1 VPALPVCLLDPLWEQ
16 FAALLPVRPVVAPSH
31 PLGCHRRRIPE
42 RVVFDH
48 VIAALVHGSGYE
60 RIATRACSDRT
71 IRRRLHEWAAA
82 GLAEQLHTLALQ
94 AYDRMIGLELTD
106 LAVDGC
112 ITKASGGAAV
122 AGRSPVDR
130 GKGGLKRSVVTDGG
144 GIPLHV
150 VSAAANRHD
159 APLLRPTLAGLDR
172 LDRLPEAVTVELD
185 AGYTGAPTA
194 ALLAEL
200 GFEGSIA
207 RKGVPAPVQAG
218 TRWVVERTHA
228 WMNGYGKLRR
238 CTERCRQVVDFY
250 LFLAAALVVVRQLIQ
265 RARLRY
271 RWPTRPTTRRLK

>member
-1 VPALPVCLLDPLWEQ
+1 VPVLPVCLVDPLWEQ
-16 FAALLPVRPVVAPSH
+16 FAVLLPVRPVVAPSH

-48 VIAALVHGSGYE
+48 VLAALVHGSGYE
-60 RIATRACSDRT
+60 RIATSGCSDRT
-71 IRRRLHEWAAA
+71 IRRRLREWAAA

-94 AYDRMIGLELTD
+94 AYDKMIGLELD
-106 LAVDGC
+106 ELAADGC
-112 ITKASGGAAV
+112 ITKAPGGGDV

-130 GKGGLKRSVVTDGG
+130 GKGGLKRSVVTDGE

-150 VSAAANRHD
+150 VSAGANRHD

-238 CTERCRQVVDFY
+238 CTERCRQIVDFY